1 MEPVLLR
8 GFPAADQLVFKL
20 YYVLSVGRIPP
31 ALDMYRLSYY
41 LRG

>member
-8 GFPAADQLVFKL
+8 GFPVVDQLIFKL
-20 YYVLSVGRIPP
+20 YYMLSVGLIPP
-31 ALDMYRLSYY
+31 ALDMHPLNHY